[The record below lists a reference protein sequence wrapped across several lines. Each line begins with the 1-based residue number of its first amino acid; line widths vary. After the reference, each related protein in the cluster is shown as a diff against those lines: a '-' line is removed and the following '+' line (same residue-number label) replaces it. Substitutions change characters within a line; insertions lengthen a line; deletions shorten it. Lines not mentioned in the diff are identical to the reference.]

1 MHRIRHTAHDQK
13 CTSIGCRSSI
23 IHKYSEIRVPS
34 QIAHTKVFTFHAPPQ
49 DPIMPQYTQSQH
61 ASFRKKRFSTV
72 SAHLSN
78 HRPNR
83 STYAN
88 STDISI
94 YPRRS
99 DIKAQKKGGPIARFA
114 PHLKSCFY
122 IISPLRTLRPQAAG
136 RRCPAGLR
144 RCPHRHSAV
153 HPEPAGPAVPSRCP
167 AMRPAMR
174 CSIRR

>member
-13 CTSIGCRSSI
+13 CASIGCRSSI

-34 QIAHTKVFTFHAPPQ
+34 QIARTKVFTFHAPLQ
-49 DPIMPQYTQSQH
+49 EPIIPQYTQSKH
-61 ASFRKKRFSTV
+61 APFRKKRFTTV
-72 SAHLSN
+72 SAHLPN

-83 STYAN
+83 FTYAN

-99 DIKAQKKGGPIARFA
+99 DTKTQKKGGPIARSA

-122 IISPLRTLRPQAAG
+122 IISLPQIQTPL
-136 RRCPAGLR
+136 CI
-144 RCPHRHSAV
+144 RHLQIHV
-153 HPEPAGPAVPSRCP
+153 NDKK
-167 AMRPAMR
+167 
-174 CSIRR
+174 I

>member
-1 MHRIRHTAHDQK
+1 MHRIRHTAHNQK
-13 CTSIGCRSSI
+13 CASIGCRSSI

-34 QIAHTKVFTFHAPPQ
+34 QIARTKIFTFHAPPQ

-72 SAHLSN
+72 SAHLPN

-83 STYAN
+83 FTYAN

-94 YPRRS
+94 YSRRS
-99 DIKAQKKGGPIARFA
+99 DIKAQKKDGPITRSA